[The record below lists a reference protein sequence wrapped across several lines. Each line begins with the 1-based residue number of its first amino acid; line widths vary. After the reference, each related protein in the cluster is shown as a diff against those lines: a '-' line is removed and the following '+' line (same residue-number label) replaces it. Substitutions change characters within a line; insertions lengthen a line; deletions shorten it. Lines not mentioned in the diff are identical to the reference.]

1 MFYVEKHAAVESQ
14 LRCVNTL
21 TATTLNG
28 HLILGCGPAVFCVVL
43 VTVPRSVLNVV
54 WAAIFNLAASH
65 IPLQH
70 DEI

>member
-1 MFYVEKHAAVESQ
+1 MFNVEKHAAVESQ

-65 IPLQH
+65 IPL
-70 DEI
+70 DY